1 MSDLQVARTKML
13 HLCLESHEQPG
24 RLNLPRLPEG
34 AGDVAF
40 GAAVVLDRWANVPST
55 DAVGCHVVALSRYD
69 MDDDA
74 GSWWGKGDRVEI
86 ECAVEAGA
94 G

>member
-1 MSDLQVARTKML
+1 M
-13 HLCLESHEQPG
+13 
-24 RLNLPRLPEG
+24 
-34 AGDVAF
+34 
-40 GAAVVLDRWANVPST
+40 LDRWANVPST